1 MSLNRYDAKRDETER
16 DIIRALVK
24 AGCLVMQL
32 DKVDLAVQRGR
43 GKWFLEVKSRN
54 GTLTDRQEA
63 LMANGWDIHI
73 VRTPEEA
80 LHAVGL

>member
-43 GKWFLEVKSRN
+43 GKWFLEVKAER

-63 LMANGWDIHI
+63 LMAAGWDIPV

-80 LHAVGL
+80 LRAVGL